1 MTRQARPRHAR
12 DERGVATIV
21 AVGLMGL
28 LLAVTVVASGG
39 TRVAVASH
47 RAGAAADLAALAAA
61 QAAQNGSDACAAAA
75 SVARAN
81 SGRVTACEP
90 DGLAVRVTVA
100 VDTPR
105 MVGLVWSVPASARAG
120 PLGAG

>member
-1 MTRQARPRHAR
+1 VTSEARPRPAR
-12 DERGVATIV
+12 DERGVATVV

-28 LLAVTVVASGG
+28 LLSVTVVAAGG

-61 QAAQNGSDACAAAA
+61 QAAQSGSDACAAAA

-81 SGRVTACEP
+81 SGRVTACVP
-90 DGLAVRVTVA
+90 DGLAVRVTVT

-105 MVGLVWSVPASARAG
+105 MVGLLWSVPASARAG